1 MILQSLVTY
10 YEDLLAQEKLARP
23 GWSRVKVSYA
33 LNLGGDGALLDVV
46 PLLNP
51 EQRGKKEVFVPRELN
66 LPTPIKRSSGIA
78 ANFLWDNSSY
88 LLGVDNKGKPQR
100 SKECFE
106 VSKELHLRLLENVN
120 TEPAQRVRAF
130 FGSWDPERVL
140 DSAPLKPFL
149 DDILSGAN
157 LTFMVDDRFVHED
170 EGVCNAWQEHYDG
183 SDDATEMQCLV
194 TGRKGPV
201 AILHPSIK
209 GVRDAQPGGAS
220 LVSFNARAY
229 ESYGREDGQGLNA
242 PVSKYAAFAYG
253 AALNYL
259 LADRE
264 HIVLL
269 GDTTVVFWA
278 QGGEESYQDAFR
290 AFVNG
295 PDEGRMTDADLKSI
309 LGELATGLPVPWSSA
324 TLKPENRFYIL
335 GLAPNAARLSVRFFL
350 RDDFGYFAKNVKA
363 HYDRLEIVRPSWDT
377 WETLPVWKMLAETVN
392 QKAKDKTPPPQMA
405 GDVLRA
411 ILTGARYPATLF
423 NGVMMRIKAE
433 SEITRGRA
441 AIIRAYLHR
450 NSENQEIKEVL
461 TVGLNET
468 QNIPYRLGRLFSILE
483 QIQQTANPNLNAT
496 IKDKYFNSACA
507 TPSVVFPQ
515 LLKLKNSHM
524 KVISRDKTGLAVN
537 LEKDIG
543 EIMSHIGTRF
553 PSHLNLE
560 EQGAF
565 ILGYY
570 HQTQKRY
577 EKKNE
582 KEEQQHVRGH

>member
-10 YEDLLAQEKLARP
+10 YEDLLAREKLARP
-23 GWSRVKVSYA
+23 GWNRVKVSYA
-33 LNLGGDGALLDVV
+33 LNLGKNGALLDVV
-46 PLLNP
+46 PLLNQ
-51 EQRGKKEVFVPRELN
+51 EQRGKKEVFVPREFN
-66 LPTPIKRSSGIA
+66 MPTPIKRTVGVA

-100 SKECFE
+100 AKECFE
-106 VSKELHLRLLENVN
+106 ASKELHLKLLENVN
-120 TEPAQRVRAF
+120 TEPAQRIRAF
-130 FGSWDPERVL
+130 FKNWDPEQAL
-140 DSAPLKPFL
+140 NSAPLKLFW

-157 LTFMVDDRFVHED
+157 LTFIVDGRYAHED
-170 EGVCNAWQEHYDG
+170 EAVCAAWQKHYDAP
-183 SDDATEMQCLV
+183 DDTLEMQCLV
-194 TGRKGPV
+194 TGRKEPV
-201 AILHPSIK
+201 AILHPPIK
-209 GVRDAQPGGAS
+209 GVRDAQSSGAS

-264 HIVLL
+264 HTVLI

-278 QGGEESYQDAFR
+278 QGGEESYQAAFR
-290 AFVNG
+290 AFLNG
-295 PDEGRMTDADLKSI
+295 PDDNDKMTDADLKSI
-309 LGELATGLPVPWSSA
+309 LGKLAAGLPVDWSSA
-324 TLKPENRFYIL
+324 TLKPENPFYIL
-335 GLAPNAARLSVRFFL
+335 GLAPNAARLSVRLFL
-350 RDDFGYFAKNVKA
+350 RDSFGSFAENVKA
-363 HYDRLEIVRPSWDT
+363 HYDRLEIVKPIWDT
-377 WETLPVWKMLAETVN
+377 RETLPVWKLLSETVN

-423 NGVMMRIKAE
+423 NGVMMRISAE
-433 SEITRGRA
+433 REITRGRA
-441 AIIRAYLHR
+441 AIIKAYLLR
-450 NSENQEIKEVL
+450 NSENHEIKEVL

-483 QIQQTANPNLNAT
+483 QIQQAANPNLNAT

-515 LLKLKNSHM
+515 LLKLKNSHIR
-524 KVISRDKTGLAVN
+524 VISREKTGFAVN

-543 EIMSHIGTRF
+543 DIMSYLGTRF
-553 PSHLNLE
+553 PSHLSLE

-577 EKKNE
+577 EKKND
-582 KEEQQHVRGH
+582 KEEQ